1 MRMSAPVLALL
12 IIAAIA
18 YSLLPFGRYDANAK
32 EGAPIVKIEIPG
44 QLSEI
49 AMLGKQ
55 AFDINCASCHG
66 ENAVSQ
72 HGVAPPLVHKIYE
85 PNHHGDESFQRAVA
99 MGVRAHHW
107 KFGNM
112 PAIEGLTRADVKAII
127 AYVRELQ
134 RYNGII

>member
-1 MRMSAPVLALL
+1 MRISAPVLALL

-18 YSLLPFGRYDANAK
+18 YSLLPFGRYDANAE
-32 EGAPIVKIEIPG
+32 EGAPIVKIGIPG

-66 ENAVSQ
+66 ENAVGQ

-85 PNHHGDESFQRAVA
+85 PNHHGDESFQLAVA

-112 PAIEGLTRADVKAII
+112 PAIEGLTRADVKPII
-127 AYVRELQ
+127 AYLRELQ
-134 RYNGII
+134 RHNGIM

>member
-1 MRMSAPVLALL
+1 MRISAFVLAML
-12 IIAAIA
+12 IVGVIA
-18 YSLLPFGRYDANAK
+18 YSLVPSGSSDASAE
-32 EGAPIVKIEIPG
+32 EGVPIVKIEIPG

-55 AFDINCASCHG
+55 AFDIKCASCHG
-66 ENAVSQ
+66 ENAVGQ
-72 HGVAPPLVHKIYE
+72 NGVAPPLVHKIYE

-134 RYNGII
+134 RHNGIK

>member
-1 MRMSAPVLALL
+1 MRISAPVLALL

-18 YSLLPFGRYDANAK
+18 YSLLPFGRYDANAE
-32 EGAPIVKIEIPG
+32 EGAPIVKIGIPG

-66 ENAVSQ
+66 ENAVGRN
-72 HGVAPPLVHKIYE
+72 GVAPPLVHKIYE
-85 PNHHGDESFQRAVA
+85 PNHHGDESFQLAVA

-112 PAIEGLTRADVKAII
+112 PAIEGLTRADVKPII

-134 RYNGII
+134 RHNGIM

>member
-1 MRMSAPVLALL
+1 MRISASVLAML
-12 IIAAIA
+12 IVGVIA
-18 YSLLPFGRYDANAK
+18 YSLVPSGSSDASAE
-32 EGAPIVKIEIPG
+32 EGVPIVKIEIPG

-55 AFDINCASCHG
+55 AFDIKCAACHA
-66 ENAVSQ
+66 ENAVGQ
-72 HGVAPPLVHKIYE
+72 NGVAPPLVHKIYE

-134 RYNGII
+134 RHNGIM

>member
-1 MRMSAPVLALL
+1 MRISAPVLA
-12 IIAAIA
+12 IFIVGAIV
-18 YSLLPFGRYDANAK
+18 YSLLPLVSNDANAE
-32 EGAPIVKIEIPG
+32 EGAPIVKIEVPG

-55 AFDINCASCHG
+55 AFDIKCASCHG
-66 ENAVSQ
+66 ENAVGQ
-72 HGVAPPLVHKIYE
+72 DGVAPPLVHKIYE
-85 PNHHGDESFQRAVA
+85 PKHHGDESYQRAVA

-134 RYNGII
+134 QYNGII

>member
-1 MRMSAPVLALL
+1 MRISASVLAML
-12 IIAAIA
+12 IVGVIA
-18 YSLLPFGRYDANAK
+18 YSLVPSGSSDASAE
-32 EGAPIVKIEIPG
+32 EGVPIVKIEIPG

-55 AFDINCASCHG
+55 AFDIKCASCHG
-66 ENAVSQ
+66 ENAVGQ
-72 HGVAPPLVHKIYE
+72 NGVAPPLVNKIYE

-134 RYNGII
+134 RHNGIM